1 MYLLVTC
8 VSTQHSSRL
17 HLRLYA
23 TLISK
28 RVSTTLYKFGLLVR
42 PQFPGLNY
50 VANIAVEYS
59 FIVLTQLELHQVP
72 SKNF

>member
-1 MYLLVTC
+1 MYLLITC

-17 HLRLYA
+17 ASLRNTHLE
-23 TLISK
+23 
-28 RVSTTLYKFGLLVR
+28 RVSTALYKFGLLVR

-59 FIVLTQLELHQVP
+59 FIVLTHLELHQVP